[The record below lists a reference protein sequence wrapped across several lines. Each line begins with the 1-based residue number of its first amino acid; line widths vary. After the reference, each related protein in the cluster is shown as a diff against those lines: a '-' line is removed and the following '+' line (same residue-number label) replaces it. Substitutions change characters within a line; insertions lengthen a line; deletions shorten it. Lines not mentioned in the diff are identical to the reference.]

1 MPKKSN
7 QKLRLIYMK
16 EILERHTDEEHG
28 IARDDFERYLSHH
41 GVEAPTRKT
50 FYDDL
55 GALEDY
61 GMDIGRDPYGKSYK
75 LLSREFDFP
84 EIKLIID
91 AIQASKS
98 IPLSMT
104 RRIIKKIETLCSEYQ
119 AKELDR
125 DVIVSGRVKTLN
137 EGTQNNIEHIHAAIA
152 ADQQITFKYF
162 DYDTSLKK
170 KYRKGGGQYTISP
183 FALVYSDESY
193 YLLAYD
199 AELKEIRNY
208 RVDRMEKVMGVEGS
222 VREGKEE
229 FAAIDMSKYQKYT
242 LGMYSGEVKDV
253 TMVFTN
259 NMVNAVVDRFGR
271 DIMIHKEDGYHF
283 RVSVPVAVSP
293 QFYGWVFGLGKM
305 VRIVGPEDVRQGY
318 LDVMKG
324 VQGKY
329 E

>member
-1 MPKKSN
+1 MPKKAN
-7 QKLRLIYMK
+7 QKLRLVYMK
-16 EILERHTDEEHG
+16 EILERHTDIDHG
-28 IARDDFERYLSHH
+28 IARADFKRYLSHQ
-41 GVEAPTRKT
+41 GIEAPTRKT

-61 GMDIGRDPYGKSYK
+61 GMDIGRDPYGKEYK

-98 IPLSMT
+98 IPNSMT
-104 RRIIKKIETLCSEYQ
+104 RTLIEKIESLCSKYQ
-119 AKELDR
+119 AKELNR
-125 DVIVSGRVKTLN
+125 DVIVSGRVKTIN
-137 EGTQNNIEHIHAAIA
+137 EGTQNNIDYIHAAIS
-152 ADQQITFKYF
+152 ADQQITLKYI

-170 KYRKGGGQYTISP
+170 HYRKRGGLYTLSP
-183 FALVYSDESY
+183 FVLVYSDENY

-199 AELKEIRNY
+199 ASLKEIRPY
-208 RVDRMEKVMGVEGS
+208 RVDRMENVLNIEGS

-229 FAAIDMSKYQKYT
+229 FASIDMEKYKQYT
-242 LGMYSGEVKDV
+242 FGMYSGEVKEV
-253 TMVFTN
+253 SMVFTN

-271 DIMIHKEDGYHF
+271 DIMIHKEDKYHF
-283 RVSVPVAVSP
+283 RISVAVAVSP

-305 VRIVGPEDVRQGY
+305 VRIIGPEDVRQGY
-318 LDVMKG
+318 LDMMKN
-324 VQGKY
+324 VQEKY